1 MFRLKESVLNEPE
14 IWLIALGIPPQAVDR
29 LIRAHTNACGQNSIA
44 SPETDRTPS
53 APVGTRPARDS
64 GFKCKV

>member
-44 SPETDRTPS
+44 SPETDGALDTYQ
-53 APVGTRPARDS
+53 AARPAGDS